1 MDDDLNTSAAL
12 AVLFDLAKPLR
23 ALANRIER
31 GDAAALDAAASE
43 AMQAH
48 LALLKEL
55 AGVVGL
61 RHEAGALES
70 SASEGLD
77 DGAIAALIDERKAA
91 KAVRDF
97 ATADR
102 IRDQLRGQ
110 GIELIDRP
118 GGTTEWLRR

>member
-1 MDDDLNTSAAL
+1 
-12 AVLFDLAKPLR
+12 
-23 ALANRIER
+23 
-31 GDAAALDAAASE
+31 LDVAASE

-48 LALLKEL
+48 LGLLKEL

-70 SASEGLD
+70 STNEGLD

-118 GGTTEWLRR
+118 GGTTERLRR